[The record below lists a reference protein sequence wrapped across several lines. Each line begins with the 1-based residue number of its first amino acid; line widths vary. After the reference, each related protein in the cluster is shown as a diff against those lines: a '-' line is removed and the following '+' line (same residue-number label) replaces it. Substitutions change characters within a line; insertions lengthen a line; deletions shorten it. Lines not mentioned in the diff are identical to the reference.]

1 MTKKKRLEIYKYML
15 ENFNKNDYGFCARI
29 ENYRFNVDKSVPNAY
44 WHMDQYEELYAMKP
58 QNGKACWFPYTE
70 EGFAKRKRILIQ
82 IIKDM
87 ENTSFIGKVTNF
99 LKRIIPNY
107 SPR

>member
-1 MTKKKRLEIYKYML
+1 MTKEKRLEIYKYML
-15 ENFNKNDYGFCARI
+15 ENFDKNDHGFCSRI
-29 ENYRFNVDKSVPNAY
+29 EDYRRDIDASVPRAY
-44 WHMDQYEELYAMKP
+44 DYIDQYEELYAMKP
-58 QNGKACWFPYTE
+58 QNCKACWFPYTE

-99 LKRIIPNY
+99 LKRIMPNY